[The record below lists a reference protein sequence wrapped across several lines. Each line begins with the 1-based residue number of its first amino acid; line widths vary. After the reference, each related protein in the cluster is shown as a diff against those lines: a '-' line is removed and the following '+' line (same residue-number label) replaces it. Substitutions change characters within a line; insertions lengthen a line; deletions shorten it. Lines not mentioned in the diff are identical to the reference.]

1 MVKFLFIDGITEN
14 EKTLGVSTLE
24 LPVKAMTIWNLDLD
38 FIDHK
43 THSTDLHQDI
53 YMTLW

>member
-14 EKTLGVSTLE
+14 EKTLGVSTLQ
-24 LPVKAMTIWNLDLD
+24 LPVKAMTTWNLDLD